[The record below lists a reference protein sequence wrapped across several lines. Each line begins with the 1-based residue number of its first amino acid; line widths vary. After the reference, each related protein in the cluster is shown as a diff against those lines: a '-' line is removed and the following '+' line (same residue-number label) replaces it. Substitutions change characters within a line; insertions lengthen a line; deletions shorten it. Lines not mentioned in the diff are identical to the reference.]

1 VNLADP
7 AAQLKARARHYGFQ
21 VFLQPERP
29 TGWLVLIRPAGEA
42 LRDPVTASAP
52 TREEA
57 VRLAARLFEQELLDQ
72 LVETLNAA
80 GAPVPNWEPGIVWED
95 HIDALHAAVRA
106 QGVSA

>member
-7 AAQLKARARHYGFQ
+7 AQELKARARRYGFQ

-29 TGWLVLIRPAGEA
+29 SGWLVLIRPAGAE

-57 VRLAARLFEQELLDQ
+57 VAIASRLFEQELLDQ
-72 LVETLNAA
+72 LVETLTRA
-80 GAPVPNWEPGIVWED
+80 GAEVPNWQPGIAWDD

-106 QGVSA
+106 QGVRV